1 MAGGR
6 CYHVHCFTCDTCGRG
21 LEPATARAD
30 REEGGLRCGHCCNNN
45 NNTSGAAADV
55 TLIKPSKCSHDA
67 GTEIFRGC
75 VCSRGGG
82 AGVQALRRRRVQG

>member
-1 MAGGR
+1 MLNLQKLCRCWGKVFAAERRVAGGR

-45 NNTSGAAADV
+45 NNNNTSGVAADV
-55 TLIKPSKCSHDA
+55 TLIKPSK
-67 GTEIFRGC
+67 G
-75 VCSRGGG
+75 
-82 AGVQALRRRRVQG
+82 

>member
-1 MAGGR
+1 MSTLCACRCWGKVFAAERRVAGGR

-45 NNTSGAAADV
+45 NNTSGVAADV
-55 TLIKPSKCSHDA
+55 TLIKPSK
-67 GTEIFRGC
+67 G
-75 VCSRGGG
+75 
-82 AGVQALRRRRVQG
+82 